1 MLFQTI
7 TNASRNPAQKPKGF
21 TLIELLVVIAIIA
34 ILAAILFPVFAR
46 ARENARKSA
55 CQSNLKQLGL
65 ALFMYSQDYDER
77 MMPAQA
83 ETGRWPQLLAPYTK
97 ARGFVFC
104 PSADYS
110 LPVTG
115 TTTYEECITN
125 PAGNGGNNDYYY
137 GLYPSYG
144 YNHAYLSPT
153 TACPDGFDSPNNG
166 GTPSAA
172 CQVSPS
178 TGTTNVSYPAGISIG
193 GGTASGP
200 ATGVALAKIE
210 AHSQT
215 VAMTDAVSAPTSAP
229 TNLKWG
235 YFVLRPPQVWA
246 QTPPTPLDRESYGR
260 LIPRHNETINVLFA
274 DGHVK
279 AMKIDALRD
288 PNLWRTHKL

>member
-1 MLFQTI
+1 MLSLANTLS
-7 TNASRNPAQKPKGF
+7 SRKSAQSSSAF

-46 ARENARKSA
+46 SRENARKSA

-65 ALFMYSQDYDER
+65 AQQMYSQDYDER
-77 MMPAQA
+77 MIPSQNG
-83 ETGRWPQLLAPYTK
+83 TGRWPQLLAPYTR
-97 ARGFVFC
+97 ARGFVYC

-110 LPVTG
+110 LAVTG
-115 TTTYEECITN
+115 TTTYEDCINDPT
-125 PAGNGGNNDYYY
+125 GNGGNNDYYY

-153 TACPDGFDSPNNG
+153 TACPDGFDTPNG
-166 GTPSAA
+166 TGTPSAA

-178 TGTTNVSYPAGISIG
+178 TSTANVAYPAGISIS

-200 ATGVALAKIE
+200 VNGLSLAGMD
-210 AHSQT
+210 APSQT
-215 VAMTDAVSAPTSAP
+215 ISMTDSVSAPTSAG

-235 YFVLRPPQVWA
+235 YFAIRPAQVWA
-246 QTPPTPLDRESYGR
+246 MTPTSPLDRESYGR
-260 LIPRHNETINVLFA
+260 TMPRHNETINVLFA

-288 PNLWRTHKL
+288 LNLWRAKKL